1 MIIKRAICF
10 IILALCLPL
19 AFAGKSVLNVYN
31 WSNYMPPEV
40 LDQFQQETGIHVNY
54 SEFDSSETLYAKL
67 KTNPKIGFDIIVPGS
82 YYIPRMAQEDMLLP
96 LDHDKIPNMRYLNPD
111 LPNRPYDR
119 DNTYSLPYT
128 WGVTGIA
135 VNKRYYNPNDIRTW
149 KDLWSNELKN
159 QILMLDDMREVFSIP
174 LMMMGYS
181 VNDTNPEHIKQ
192 AYEKLRELLPN
203 IRLFSSAP
211 QSIYVD
217 EDATVGMVWNGDAFQ
232 AQGENKNLAFIY
244 PRDGFVLWV
253 DTIAIPKYAPHV
265 ENAYRF
271 LNFINRPDIAA
282 KIAVYNGYSSPNKAA
297 IELLPK
303 NLRNNPVFNPPAR
316 VLQRA
321 VMENDL
327 GPANAIYEKY
337 WQLLKM
343 G

>member
-1 MIIKRAICF
+1 
-10 IILALCLPL
+10 
-19 AFAGKSVLNVYN
+19 
-31 WSNYMPPEV
+31 MPPEV
-40 LDQFQQETGIHVNY
+40 LDQFQRETGIHVNY

-82 YYIPRMAQEDMLLP
+82 YYIPRMAQEGMLLR
-96 LDHDKIPNMRYLNPD
+96 LDHNKIPNIRYLNPN
-111 LPNRPYDR
+111 LPNRPYDS

-135 VNKRYYNPNDIRTW
+135 VNKRYHNPKDIRTW

-174 LMMMGYS
+174 LMIMGYS

-253 DTIAIPKYAPHV
+253 DAIAIPKYAPHI
-265 ENAYRF
+265 ENAYQF
-271 LNFINRPDIAA
+271 LNFINRPNVAA
-282 KIAVYNGYSSPNKAA
+282 KIALYNGYSSPNMAA
-297 IELLPK
+297 IKLLPK
-303 NLRNNPVFNPPAR
+303 NIRNNPVFNPPTT